1 MRACIY
7 GGGAVGSHLAVR
19 LAQAGHEVS
28 VIARGPHLEAMRERG
43 LTLLQGDNSS
53 TVEVSATD
61 DVSGLGPQDVLIV
74 AVKATGLDA
83 VADELK
89 PLVKPETAVIYPQNG
104 IPWWYPVGL
113 VSKSA
118 PPDLPQFEVAE
129 KFLQCM
135 TPGQIVGG
143 SIYSAN
149 VIAEPGVVRNNSP
162 ARNQLSLGGVAPG
175 SSIEIDA
182 LRAIFE
188 AAGISAP
195 AVKDIREIVWRKLFI
210 NMTGSVIA
218 LVTGNKSS
226 ISGQDPEL
234 EVIYR
239 RLMAEGLRIS
249 AAHGFPMEELVDVDA
264 ILANL
269 PNHKPSLLQD
279 YELGRPM
286 EIAEIVRAPQAFAR
300 AADVETP
307 SLDVLCAIATRIAK
321 DRGLYSD

>member
-7 GGGAVGSHLAVR
+7 GGGAVGSHLAVK

-28 VIARGPHLEAMRERG
+28 VIARGPHLEAIRERG
-43 LTLLQGDNSS
+43 LTLLQADRTLTAGV
-53 TVEVSATD
+53 TATD
-61 DVSGLGPQDVLIV
+61 DPAGLGPQDLIIV
-74 AVKATGLDA
+74 AVKATGLGA
-83 VADELK
+83 VADKLK
-89 PLVKPETAVIYPQNG
+89 PLVKPDTAVIFPQNG

-113 VSKSA
+113 VDKPA

-129 KFLQCM
+129 KYLESV

-162 ARNQLSLGGVAPG
+162 ARNQLSLGGAAPDCV
-175 SSIEIDA
+175 IDLDA

-188 AAGISAP
+188 AAGIAAP
-195 AVKDIREIVWRKLFI
+195 PVKDIREIIWRKLFI

-239 RLMAEGLRIS
+239 RVMAEGLRIS
-249 AAHGFPMEELVDVDA
+249 AAHGFPMESLVDVDA

-300 AADVETP
+300 VGGVETP

-321 DRGLYSD
+321 DRNLFSD